1 MTKKNIFLT
10 KFTVVAVMA
19 GFLSPSVSL
28 KNVDNQTVINVSVL
42 QKAEARRPARAR
54 PARRPA
60 GNRNI
65 NRNINRGGNANRNIN
80 RNVNRN
86 VNRNYN
92 RNVNVNVNHY
102 GGGYHGGYHHGG
114 YGHYHG
120 HPILAFTTAV
130 AIGSIIA
137 SATMPKTC
145 TTVVANGISYRR
157 CDNSYFQPFYQGD
170 TLVYKAVPSPY

>member
-28 KNVDNQTVINVSVL
+28 KTVDNQTVVNVSVL
-42 QKAEARRPARAR
+42 QQAEARRAVRAR
-54 PARRPA
+54 PAGR
-60 GNRNI
+60 
-65 NRNINRGGNANRNIN
+65 RNINRGGNRNIN

-86 VNRNYN
+86 VNRN